1 MAKPREVQERKRK
14 IVGKLESSR
23 SLRGPELQ
31 EHEPMQAMKN
41 NTPGDEHKNEIL
53 SWDRGASFFSRKRT
67 NM

>member
-41 NTPGDEHKNEIL
+41 NTP
-53 SWDRGASFFSRKRT
+53 WDRGSSFFPESAPT
-67 NM
+67 CSY